1 MKKIHLVCNAH
12 LDPMWLWEW
21 EEGAAEAIS
30 TFRVAA
36 DFCEQYDGFV
46 FNHNEVTL
54 YKWVEEYEPAL
65 FQRIQ
70 RLVKEG
76 KWHIMGGWYLQP
88 DCNIP
93 CGESIVRQALIGKQ
107 YFMEKFGVEPTTAI
121 NFDPFGHSRG
131 LVQILAKSGYDS
143 YVFCRPNQN
152 DCPLPADDILWEG
165 FDGSRV
171 MAHRA
176 FSMYNSMRGQACNKV
191 EQYRAAYPD
200 KDTGFVLWGIGNH
213 GGGPSRID
221 LENLAELMQKDKECE
236 IVHSTPEQYFEE
248 LKNESLP
255 VFDKGLNPWAVG
267 CYTSQ
272 VRIKQKHSLLENEL
286 YTVEKMMSHAAL
298 CGKLNYPAEELHDAE
313 YDLLAAEFH
322 DILPGTSI
330 QAVEECGIR
339 LMDHALET
347 LSRLKARAFFALADG
362 QKRGRDGEV
371 PVLAYNPHP
380 YPIKGIFEIEFNLP
394 DMNWEETFTNIHM
407 FDADGKEIP
416 AQVEK
421 EVSNHGLDWRK
432 HVTFAAELAP
442 SAITRFDCRGEVL
455 PKKPAP
461 ALNPDGKRFV
471 FDNGEMQA
479 VINCETGFLD
489 SYQINGKEYIK
500 PGAFTPV
507 VMKDDDDP
515 WGMRVKSFQ
524 EREGAFTLMDKQS
537 GTAFSG
543 VTGALLDSVR
553 VIEDGP
559 VRSVIEAVLEYQHS
573 NIVLNYKLPK
583 TGTEIEVS
591 VRVHWNEKSRML
603 KLTVPTIG
611 TEYFGQVVY
620 GFEQLRNQGEECV
633 SHKWVAATD
642 DSSAV
647 TLINSGLYG
656 SSFKDGEIQMTLL
669 RSPGYSGHPI
679 YDRVFMEQDRYSPR
693 IDQGER
699 LFTFWLNA
707 GQREERF
714 QNISREAETKHQK
727 PFILSFF
734 PSGDGEEPEQLYSID
749 NPVLT
754 VSALKL
760 SEDSSSYILR
770 LFEPT
775 GSAQD
780 AVLTCPALGMDYK
793 LSMQP
798 FEIKTLKIDPV
809 SKTVTETN
817 LLERA

>member
-1 MKKIHLVCNAH
+1 
-12 LDPMWLWEW
+12 
-21 EEGAAEAIS
+21 
-30 TFRVAA
+30 
-36 DFCEQYDGFV
+36 
-46 FNHNEVTL
+46 
-54 YKWVEEYEPAL
+54 
-65 FQRIQ
+65 
-70 RLVKEG
+70 
-76 KWHIMGGWYLQP
+76 
-88 DCNIP
+88 
-93 CGESIVRQALIGKQ
+93 
-107 YFMEKFGVEPTTAI
+107 
-121 NFDPFGHSRG
+121 
-131 LVQILAKSGYDS
+131 
-143 YVFCRPNQN
+143 
-152 DCPLPADDILWEG
+152 
-165 FDGSRV
+165 
-171 MAHRA
+171 
-176 FSMYNSMRGQACNKV
+176 
-191 EQYRAAYPD
+191 
-200 KDTGFVLWGIGNH
+200 
-213 GGGPSRID
+213 
-221 LENLAELMQKDKECE
+221 
-236 IVHSTPEQYFEE
+236 
-248 LKNESLP
+248 
-255 VFDKGLNPWAVG
+255 
-267 CYTSQ
+267 
-272 VRIKQKHSLLENEL
+272 
-286 YTVEKMMSHAAL
+286 
-298 CGKLNYPAEELHDAE
+298 
-313 YDLLAAEFH
+313 
-322 DILPGTSI
+322 
-330 QAVEECGIR
+330 
-339 LMDHALET
+339 
-347 LSRLKARAFFALADG
+347 
-362 QKRGRDGEV
+362 
-371 PVLAYNPHP
+371 
-380 YPIKGIFEIEFNLP
+380 
-394 DMNWEETFTNIHM
+394 
-407 FDADGKEIP
+407 
-416 AQVEK
+416 
-421 EVSNHGLDWRK
+421 
-432 HVTFAAELAP
+432 
-442 SAITRFDCRGEVL
+442 
-455 PKKPAP
+455 
-461 ALNPDGKRFV
+461 
-471 FDNGEMQA
+471 
-479 VINCETGFLD
+479 
-489 SYQINGKEYIK
+489 
-500 PGAFTPV
+500 
-507 VMKDDDDP
+507 MKDDDDP

-633 SHKWVAATD
+633 SHKWVVATD
-642 DSSAV
+642 NSSAV

-707 GQREERF
+707 GECEERLDI
-714 QNISREAETKHQK
+714 ISREAETKHQK

-780 AVLTCPALGMDYK
+780 AVLTFPALGMDYK